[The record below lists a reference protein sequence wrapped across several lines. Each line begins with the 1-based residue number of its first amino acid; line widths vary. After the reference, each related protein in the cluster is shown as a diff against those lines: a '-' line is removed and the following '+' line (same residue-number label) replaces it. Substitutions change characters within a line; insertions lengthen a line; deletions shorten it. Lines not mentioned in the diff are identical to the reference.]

1 MTSVHVLT
9 RCSPG
14 YRSPEG
20 CGRRFRP
27 CGRSRRQESPCPVP
41 LTSTGW
47 SSSYGQSPRTVPTLS
62 VRPPPPRPHAPA
74 VTLETG
80 DGEEAP
86 ALMLRSPLSR
96 VPGTV
101 ALDTRCSRAIREPPS
116 PSARFRGIL
125 RAAASSAAR
134 GRCRPPPDRR
144 RHRTRWWSSTGASGE
159 RSNSRPPV
167 GTQPG
172 AIPRQDHRG
181 PGGPPLPRL
190 TFTLSIIRHGFKC
203 GCYLT
208 DESEECT
215 LS

>member
-1 MTSVHVLT
+1 MWQTVSAMRSV
-9 RCSPG
+9 SA
-14 YRSPEG
+14 
-20 CGRRFRP
+20 
-27 CGRSRRQESPCPVP
+27 
-41 LTSTGW
+41 TGI
-47 SSSYGQSPRTVPTLS
+47 SLSGAIDLNRMVEFVRAVATDGSNTVGAA
-62 VRPPPPRPHAPA
+62 PPPRPHAPA

-172 AIPRQDHRG
+172 AIPRQDHRE